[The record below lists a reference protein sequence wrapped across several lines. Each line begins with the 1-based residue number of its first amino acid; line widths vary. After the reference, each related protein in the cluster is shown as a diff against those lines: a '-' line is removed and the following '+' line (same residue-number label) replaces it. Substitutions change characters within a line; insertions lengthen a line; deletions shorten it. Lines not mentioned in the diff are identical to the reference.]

1 MKSNSK
7 AKLPMSC
14 PGHGVPTNLTIKS
27 CLLRPNSIIQSFP
40 PLSLFLFSFPAYRQT
55 TRCSI
60 CHLLSALNP
69 AHVSHIAN
77 SEPPMEAALIR
88 KNRRLTYAFI
98 FCGLGLFLLIAHSFV
113 NYHPHGADLN
123 QCRIVYMYPLY
134 AKVLLFDKSHTKF
147 ASKYS
152 LYLYREQGKDLV
164 PEDEAEGFSALDGIP
179 VLFIPGNAGSYQQVR
194 SIAAEASNL
203 YFDDNI
209 NVVQNPR
216 AGNLDFFAA
225 DFNEDFTAFHGR
237 TLLDQA
243 EYLNE
248 AVKFILLLY
257 LDKAIPPTSVIIVAH
272 SMGGIVARTMLTL
285 PTYELGSVNTII
297 TLSSPHSAAPL
308 TFDGNILKLYLA
320 IDRFW
325 YAGFYGQLEAAR
337 KILEDVSVV
346 SITGGASD
354 HILPA
359 DYTTLGYLVPPTH
372 GFTVY
377 TSGIPHVWTP
387 IDHLAIVWC
396 RQLRR
401 VVLKLLLEI
410 TDKSSPA
417 RTRPLHER
425 MDIMKRELLS
435 GFEDDDEEEI
445 DMAHLGPGIVFGLK
459 VDPDNI
465 STWKHYT
472 ELGNNVLGHGLN
484 VMVTK
489 IPPGSDFV
497 AISSTP
503 IEQLP
508 LRGPANKESYVIACK
523 EGTAEPLISALDEN
537 SLSSEI
543 QFQCIGLSGF
553 FNAAPRSAAEVNSLS
568 DSSFDGD
575 YSPFFAARIP
585 AHVLSEY
592 DKVLFISSHSEN
604 NSFFVA
610 QASPENTVTVNQS
623 LLSIMIKGAQV
634 MLPASR
640 SLAYNIHFPCIWSSI
655 LAFRLLS
662 SGLDT
667 ESRFFEP
674 FVRQWKSE
682 PFETKW
688 HIKLASQNS
697 VLITAHGVAPY
708 VPFQKEPASQA
719 LNLEFWF
726 EQAPSQS
733 PKIMLSIDWTE
744 SLRLLVMR
752 YRLAAVCYCLMVAI
766 LVTLMQSLQFN
777 ASGTFPDYMFGIT
790 KITEPRFVFVLF
802 FILLALTPA
811 LRLRSVQT
819 VLNFLDPVVIQDI
832 NEINLSL
839 HSDYLLNSFYLGLH
853 ETSLASL
860 GCIFFIIAV
869 GLNALVCF
877 IFRNLIL
884 VMIIVAHHFPRLQ
897 RKLYSPSSQAKLLN
911 GLLGSL
917 TLFTL
922 VSFFFPYQMGYAAA
936 YLLQA
941 FTTTRSYYLRGQS
954 SSFNYHLSILML
966 MTWVLPINIP
976 ILVVFFHNLGVSWS
990 TPFSSHHNLLAVA
1003 PIFVVT
1009 VFLTLSPDIIPL
1021 FITGEGQKPFRYGFI
1036 GFLGYF
1042 IGYCIIYGA
1051 RHTYWL
1057 HHLFNVWCCFI
1068 LALYVDQSFR
1078 PRKQKG

>member
-1 MKSNSK
+1 
-7 AKLPMSC
+7 
-14 PGHGVPTNLTIKS
+14 
-27 CLLRPNSIIQSFP
+27 
-40 PLSLFLFSFPAYRQT
+40 
-55 TRCSI
+55 
-60 CHLLSALNP
+60 
-69 AHVSHIAN
+69 
-77 SEPPMEAALIR
+77 MEAALIR

-98 FCGLGLFLLIAHSFV
+98 LCGLGIFFLIAHSFV

-209 NVVQNPR
+209 NVVQNPK

-257 LDKAIPPTSVIIVAH
+257 LDQAIPPTSVIIVAH

-285 PTYELGSVNTII
+285 PTYELGSVNTIV

-337 KILEDVSVV
+337 EVLESVSVV

-401 VVLKLLLEI
+401 VVLKMLLEI
-410 TDKSSPA
+410 TDKSSPT
-417 RTRPLHER
+417 RTRPLHAR

-435 GFEDDDEEEI
+435 GFEDDDEDEI

-459 VDPDNI
+459 VDFGKI

-472 ELGNNVLGHGLN
+472 ELNHEVLSQGLN
-484 VMVTK
+484 IRLTK
-489 IPPGSDFV
+489 IPPESDFV

-503 IEQLP
+503 IKQLP
-508 LRGPANKESYVIACK
+508 LQGPASKESYVIACK
-523 EGTAEPLISALDEN
+523 DGAAEPMINLTDGESTERGIEM
-537 SLSSEI
+537 
-543 QFQCIGLSGF
+543 QCIGLSGF
-553 FNAAPRSAAEVNSLS
+553 FNAVPRSSADVSSLS

-585 AHVLSEY
+585 AHVLSAY
-592 DKVLFISSHSEN
+592 NRVLFISTLPEKS
-604 NSFFVA
+604 SFFVA
-610 QASPENTVTVNQS
+610 QESPVNTLTVERS
-623 LLSIMIKGAQV
+623 LLSIMFKGAHV
-634 MLPASR
+634 LLPTSR
-640 SLAYNIHFPCIWSSI
+640 SLAYNIHFPSIWSSI
-655 LAFRLLS
+655 LAFRLQYK
-662 SGLDT
+662 GFDT
-667 ESRFFEP
+667 ESHYFEP

-688 HIKLASQNS
+688 HIKLATQNS
-697 VLITAHGVAPY
+697 VLITTHGVAPY

-733 PKIMLSIDWTE
+733 PKIILYVDWTE

-777 ASGTFPDYMFGIT
+777 ASGTFPDYMFGLT
-790 KITEPRFVFVLF
+790 KITEPTFVAALF
-802 FILLALTPA
+802 FILLALTPV
-811 LRLRSVQT
+811 LRIRTVQT

-839 HSDYLLNSFYLGLH
+839 HSDFHLNSFFLGLH
-853 ETSLASL
+853 ETSLALL

-884 VMIIVAHHFPRLQ
+884 VMIFVAHHFPGLR
-897 RKLYSPSSQAKLLN
+897 RKLYSPSSHAKLLN

-917 TLFTL
+917 TLFAL
-922 VSFFFPYQMGYAAA
+922 VSFFLPYQIGYVAA

-941 FTTTRSYYLRGQS
+941 FTATRSYYLRGQS
-954 SSFNYHLSILML
+954 SSFNYHLSIFML

-1003 PIFVVT
+1003 PIFVTT
-1009 VFLTLSPDIIPL
+1009 VFLALSPDIIPL
-1021 FITGEGQKPFRYGFI
+1021 FVTGEGQKAFRYGFI
-1036 GFLGYF
+1036 GFLCYF

-1068 LALYVDQSFR
+1068 LALYIDQSFR